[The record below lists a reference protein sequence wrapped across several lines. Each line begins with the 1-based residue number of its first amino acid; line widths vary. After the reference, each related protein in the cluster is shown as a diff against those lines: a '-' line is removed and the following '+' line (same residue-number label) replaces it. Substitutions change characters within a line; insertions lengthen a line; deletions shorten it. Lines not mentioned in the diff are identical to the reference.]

1 MALNIARGP
10 KAQIET
16 AIASGKI
23 AEGAFIITNDN
34 ENAKGN
40 ELVIVERDKS
50 PVVVTSRTQ
59 EAIQVM
65 GVNLSSEVADG
76 KTLSAGMS
84 LDDFVKLLVQ
94 KRIAATYTAPTIAIA
109 NNGGQA
115 AATVEAGTSV
125 TIKLKST
132 FTQKDA
138 GAVTS
143 HNIYRGAESI
153 ASGTDAVLTA
163 EETYVVPD
171 GTTTFKSTAA
181 YDAGAIKNDNFGD
194 ASPSGSI
201 AAGSKTSS
209 NYNIVGARK
218 AFYGALVSLPETI
231 DSDVV
236 RGLANNKLA
245 PAAGD
250 KLTVQIAEG
259 QQHLIV
265 SLPAGRTLS
274 QVTYVDLGDKGML
287 SKFTQS
293 TVAVAGASESAGN
306 NTNNLYVYSMAS
318 PAAAAMNFEL
328 LLA

>member
-1 MALNIARGP
+1 MAFNIARGP
-10 KAQIET
+10 KDQIET
-16 AIASGKI
+16 AIAAGKI
-23 AEGAFIITNDN
+23 SEGAFVVTNDN
-34 ENAKGN
+34 DDAEGN
-40 ELVIVERDKS
+40 ELVIVERDKT

-59 EAIQVM
+59 EAIKVM
-65 GVNLSSEVADG
+65 GVTLSSEVADG
-76 KTLSAGMS
+76 KTLPAGMN

-94 KRIAATYTAPTIAIA
+94 KRIAASYTAPTIALA

-125 TIKLKST
+125 SIKLKST

-143 HNIYRGAESI
+143 HVIKRGDTEI
-153 ASGTDAVLTA
+153 ATGTEATLTG
-163 EETYVVPD
+163 EETFVVPD
-171 GTTTFKSTAA
+171 GTTTYKSTAEYA
-181 YDAGAIKNDNFGD
+181 AGAVKNDNFGD
-194 ASPSGSI
+194 ASPTGKI
-201 AAGSKTSS
+201 EAGSKTSS
-209 NYNIVGARK
+209 AYNIVGARK

-231 DSDVV
+231 DSDAI

-287 SKFTQS
+287 AKFTQS

-306 NTNNLYVYSMAS
+306 NTNNVYVYSMAS